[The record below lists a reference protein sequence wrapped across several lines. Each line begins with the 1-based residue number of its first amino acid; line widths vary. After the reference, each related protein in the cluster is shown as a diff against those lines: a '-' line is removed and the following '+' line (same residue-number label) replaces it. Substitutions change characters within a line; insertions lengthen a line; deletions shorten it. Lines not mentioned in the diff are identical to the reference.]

1 MQGLSKS
8 IPLYRFRR
16 HHNRRCVY
24 DMKFCG
30 FCKIVWI
37 VALQIQQDLNHKEL
51 TERTVSLL
59 LYFQHIQSL
68 MMVTVWTWCTGKN
81 LNGRFQLFDEIGEFA
96 EWFACGFWL
105 REWENENRID
115 ISFLEIR
122 ENEIDGWVPPV
133 AWFTEK

>member
-51 TERTVSLL
+51 TESRVLATLL
-59 LYFQHIQSL
+59 PAHSITYDGDGVDLVHWQKSK
-68 MMVTVWTWCTGKN
+68 WT
-81 LNGRFQLFDEIGEFA
+81 
-96 EWFACGFWL
+96 
-105 REWENENRID
+105 
-115 ISFLEIR
+115 ISI
-122 ENEIDGWVPPV
+122 I
-133 AWFTEK
+133 